1 MNPLLLVALA
11 AGLYYA
17 PEERLDA
24 IDVTLIENAETE
36 ISFAAFVLTDTLVI
50 EALND
55 AAERGV
61 HVRIIL
67 DNRQQSDLSHLVNI
81 EIRKKRP
88 GPLMHLKAFEV
99 DHEVLRTGSANFSQ
113 SGETQ
118 QDNNLLV
125 IHDPAAISKFSA
137 HFERMWSTANAS
149 YH

>member
-61 HVRIIL
+61 H
-67 DNRQQSDLSHLVNI
+67 
-81 EIRKKRP
+81 
-88 GPLMHLKAFEV
+88 G
-99 DHEVLRTGSANFSQ
+99 
-113 SGETQ
+113 
-118 QDNNLLV
+118 
-125 IHDPAAISKFSA
+125 IHPAWAA
-137 HFERMWSTANAS
+137 VPPVC
-149 YH
+149 